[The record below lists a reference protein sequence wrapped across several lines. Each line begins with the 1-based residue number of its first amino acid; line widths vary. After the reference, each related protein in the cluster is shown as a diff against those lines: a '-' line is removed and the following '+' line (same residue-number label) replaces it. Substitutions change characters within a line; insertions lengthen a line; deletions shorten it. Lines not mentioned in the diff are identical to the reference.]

1 MRNLLIAAC
10 CAALVGSISVVSAQ
24 TTGPA
29 AQESMKKNS
38 PMDSNAKMK
47 KTSKTKKSTKSD
59 DSMKGDM
66 SNEGMKKDTKYPLL
80 RRKSRD
86 ALRGVA
92 ALLCLPVL
100 HGSDVPFG
108 SSRCR
113 ATTKRSANSS
123 MSSVHLLPQARRIFF
138 EGVAVGKEMSVT
150 ASPQF
155 AIGLNLLANT
165 LVV

>member
-10 CAALVGSISVVSAQ
+10 CAALVGSISVASAQ

-66 SNEGMKKDTKYPLL
+66 SNEGMKKDTK
-80 RRKSRD
+80 
-86 ALRGVA
+86 
-92 ALLCLPVL
+92 
-100 HGSDVPFG
+100 
-108 SSRCR
+108 
-113 ATTKRSANSS
+113 
-123 MSSVHLLPQARRIFF
+123 
-138 EGVAVGKEMSVT
+138 
-150 ASPQF
+150 
-155 AIGLNLLANT
+155 
-165 LVV
+165 